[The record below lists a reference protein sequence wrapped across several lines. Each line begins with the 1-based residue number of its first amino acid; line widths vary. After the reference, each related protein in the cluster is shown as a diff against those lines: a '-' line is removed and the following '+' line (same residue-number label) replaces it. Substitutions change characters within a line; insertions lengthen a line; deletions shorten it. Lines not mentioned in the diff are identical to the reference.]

1 MIILSIYQSII
12 SKSIKY
18 TKMSVKMNISRS
30 EQSNKVIDNWWMDS
44 SDEESKAV
52 SLKAG
57 KKVIKK
63 VVNEVIKPIS
73 ARQQRKQETKE
84 KLSRKIQEINEKN
97 DQVLRD
103 LITEREKKIIE
114 NERFNRYYK
123 NDIVDKVNGIIIS
136 AVDDKKMIET
146 KPVSKEEE
154 SEEDSDEESDDSY
167 DEEFKNI
174 VSITKNSKLIDLS
187 ITEKE
192 SKTLINKIKVSKK
205 TIAEVRQENKEKL
218 YDILRELE
226 IKEMEEERERVRS
239 EREERDEK
247 ARIES
252 ERIERENDEEGEN
265 AEKKTEYEKPVSNG
279 SSKIDMKAHV
289 YKTNPCKFASK
300 CTRKECYGYHSEKDR
315 RLPRCLYNLECRNEN
330 CTFVHDGEEEEWL
343 ARNPI
348 QVEQVEQ
355 PVKQVKKPVVDMKAH
370 FYKTN
375 PCKFGSKCTRKECS
389 GFHSEKDRRLPRCLY
404 NLECR
409 NANCEFV
416 HDGQEKEWLARNPI
430 QKC

>member
-1 MIILSIYQSII
+1 M
-12 SKSIKY
+12 
-18 TKMSVKMNISRS
+18 R
-30 EQSNKVIDNWWMDS
+30 
-44 SDEESKAV
+44 
-52 SLKAG
+52 
-57 KKVIKK
+57 
-63 VVNEVIKPIS
+63 
-73 ARQQRKQETKE
+73 
-84 KLSRKIQEINEKN
+84 EINEKN
-97 DQVLRD
+97 EKVLRD

-136 AVDDKKMIET
+136 AVEDKKVIET
-146 KPVSKEEE
+146 KSASKEDE
-154 SEEDSDEESDDSY
+154 SDEESDEESKDSS

-174 VSITKNSKLIDLS
+174 VSITKNSKLIDVS

-192 SKTLINKIKVSKK
+192 SKTLISKIKVSKK

-252 ERIERENDEEGEN
+252 ERIETENDEGGEN

-279 SSKIDMKAHV
+279 SSKIDMKAHF

-330 CTFVHDGEEEEWL
+330 CTFIHDGEEEEWL

-348 QVEQVEQ
+348 QVEQSVTSKET
-355 PVKQVKKPVVDMKAH
+355 VKQVKKPVVDMKAH

-389 GFHSEKDRRLPRCLY
+389 GYHSQKDRRLPRCLY
-404 NLECR
+404 NLECK
-409 NANCEFV
+409 NINCEFV

>member
-1 MIILSIYQSII
+1 
-12 SKSIKY
+12 
-18 TKMSVKMNISRS
+18 MSVKMNT
-30 EQSNKVIDNWWMDS
+30 IDNWWMDS
-44 SDEESKAV
+44 SDEESHSV
-52 SLKAG
+52 SIKAG
-57 KKVIKK
+57 KKVNRGVIKEAI
-63 VVNEVIKPIS
+63 VVKPIS

-97 DQVLRD
+97 EKVLRD

-136 AVDDKKMIET
+136 AVEDKKVIET
-146 KPVSKEEE
+146 KSASKEDK
-154 SEEDSDEESDDSY
+154 SDEEDSDEESDDSY

-174 VSITKNSKLIDLS
+174 VSITKNSKLLDVS
-187 ITEKE
+187 ITENE
-192 SKTLINKIKVSKK
+192 SKPLISKIKVSKK

-252 ERIERENDEEGEN
+252 ERIERENAEEGGEN

-279 SSKIDMKAHV
+279 SSKIDMKAHF

-330 CTFVHDGEEEEWL
+330 CTFIHDGEEEEWL

-348 QVEQVEQ
+348 QVEQTVTSKET
-355 PVKQVKKPVVDMKAH
+355 VKQVKKPVVDMKAH

-404 NLECR
+404 NLECK
-409 NANCEFV
+409 NINCEFV
-416 HDGQEKEWLARNPI
+416 HDGQEKEWLSRNPI